1 MNVHR
6 YRTRT
11 IRAVAWVGAAIALFG
26 LIALASDR
34 HANFTCDPEP
44 HSVQYGDTLW
54 AIAEAKC
61 EGNIQ
66 YVTDNLVDVYGT
78 NIQLGQSI
86 WLPTSDE
93 CLLEQRGGE
102 VYDEC
107 G

>member
-6 YRTRT
+6 YRARSIRT
-11 IRAVAWVGAAIALFG
+11 IAWVGAAIAVFG
-26 LIALASDR
+26 FIAISAEKNE
-34 HANFTCDPEP
+34 NFACDAEP

-54 AIAEAKC
+54 AIAESKC

-66 YVTDNLVDVYGT
+66 HVTDNLVSVYGT

-86 WLPTSDE
+86 WLPTTDE
-93 CLLEQRGGE
+93 CLLEQRDGQ
-102 VYDEC
+102 VYDVC